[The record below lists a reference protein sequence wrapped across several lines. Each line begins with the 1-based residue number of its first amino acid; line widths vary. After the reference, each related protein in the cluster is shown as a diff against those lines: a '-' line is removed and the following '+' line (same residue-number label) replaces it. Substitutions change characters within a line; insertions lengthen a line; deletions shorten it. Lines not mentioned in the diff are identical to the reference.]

1 MTIELDQTAA
11 PEDSVLTFFGEQL
24 AAYRKKAGWS
34 QERTAREARSTQS
47 MISKVEKARLIASD
61 VLAADLDRAFG
72 TDGYFTRLHAL
83 VLRYAY
89 PRWFLPYIE
98 LERDAVS
105 IRSFEGQVVPG
116 LLQTEEYAHAMLDA
130 VRPENLAELVAV
142 RMSRQEIFAREPL
155 PHTWFIID
163 EFALMRHIGGPDVV
177 RRQLRHLLEAG
188 QHPRTVIQVIPRT
201 VPARPALAGPFTLL
215 TPEEGET
222 VVYID
227 GYPQGRLSPD
237 TGEVTA
243 AAHAYDLLRAVALS
257 PQQSAELI
265 DTHVRELP

>member
-1 MTIELDQTAA
+1 MTIELDQTAV

-24 AAYRKKAGWS
+24 AAHRRKAGWT
-34 QERTAREARSTQS
+34 QEQTARAARSTQS
-47 MISKVEKARLIASD
+47 MISKVEKARLVPSD

-72 TDGYFTRLHAL
+72 SDRYFTRLHAL
-83 VLRYAY
+83 VRRYAY
-89 PRWFLPYIE
+89 PRWFLPYIA
-98 LERDAVS
+98 LEQDATA
-105 IRSFEGQVVPG
+105 IRSFEGQVLPG
-116 LLQTEEYAHAMLDA
+116 LLQTEEYAHAMLAA
-130 VRPENLAELVAV
+130 VRPDNLAELVAV
-142 RMSRQEIFAREPL
+142 RMSRQEILGKETR

-163 EFALMRHIGGPDVV
+163 EFALMRHIGGPQVM

-188 QHPRTVIQVIPRT
+188 RHPRTVVQIVPRS

-215 TPEEGET
+215 TPQEGET

-243 AAHAYDLLRAVALS
+243 AVHAYDLLRAVALS

-265 DTHVRELP
+265 DTHLRGLS